1 LPTYADERTE
11 RVDEEAD
18 AWPEFWCRSPLC
30 AGPDHSLSVAGELE
44 ELSISPALP
53 PPFFVLPEAMLKDEE
68 LELMSLSLAF
78 SFSSK
83 PMKIRDR
90 ASL

>member
-1 LPTYADERTE
+1 
-11 RVDEEAD
+11 
-18 AWPEFWCRSPLC
+18 
-30 AGPDHSLSVAGELE
+30 VAGELE
-44 ELSISPALP
+44 ELSTSPALP
-53 PPFFVLPEAMLKDEE
+53 PPFFVLPEATLKDEQ